1 MASKKKVIFCIISI
15 LAVLMIAFFLYS
27 NRKKIGKI
35 ITPFFMAVLIA
46 YLLNPLVIKLENKKI
61 SRSTAILLLYLAFF
75 IIIISVSVFIVPE
88 LIKSTKELMN
98 TIPDITSWYQQLF
111 NSFVSVIESSNWSE
125 DIKDAL
131 FREIQNGMYMAQSY
145 ITDTLKRSLTVL
157 VGTVTMF
164 FDLLLAM
171 VIAYYFIKDARFFKD
186 AALSLVP
193 RKWRNGVVGAGREIN
208 HILSNFIQGQLLVAF
223 IVGILE
229 TIGLTAVGV
238 KYSLVL
244 GLAGGIANVIPYF
257 GPIIGGVPAVAV
269 ALLQSPVRALW
280 AVLVFV
286 IVQQL
291 DNSFISPRII
301 EGRLGLHPVTT
312 VLAVL
317 VGGEF
322 FGVLGMLLSVPVTA
336 IIKVLIKRSIEA
348 IV

>member
-257 GPIIGGVPAVAV
+257 GPIIGAVPAVAV